1 MERPELQDTIA
12 CRVIDE
18 FLSHIY
24 NPDFSMEDEDYLFI
38 LKNFWNIKG
47 SWEKL
52 LSGDMEE
59 IRKLEGVVGQF
70 VNDRVILQSIG

>member
-1 MERPELQDTIA
+1 MDRPELQDTIA

-18 FLSHIY
+18 FLAHIY
-24 NPDFSMEDEDYLFI
+24 NPDFSMEDSDYLLI
-38 LKNFWNIKG
+38 LKNFWNIQG

-52 LSGDMEE
+52 LSGSMEE

-70 VNDRVILQSIG
+70 VNDRVILQNLE